1 MSSLDNTIFTQ
12 ESTLDTKIFI
22 QVFRMTAR
30 IVDIQWNEIPFEYF
44 PNITSEAIL
53 ETSDS
58 PTDGWEELTK
68 ITRSSPPFF
77 LDEGTKAT
85 YYRFPVL
92 YYRIRFPEVNKV
104 TRVFSTEKLPNYY
117 GAEISRRHAIRLKE
131 GHEGNLMYL
140 FIRKKFVDHCP
151 ECWDSI
157 RGTRSKANCPHCLN
171 TGFLGGF
178 YNPIGVYV
186 SVSPEGTVI
195 RQEVDGTSVSGQL
208 NAWTT
213 GFPRINVG
221 DVLVDANTRDI
232 WHVGQVSMTT
242 HKRTVT
248 KQELAMSHQ
257 DEDTYIFKLLERVP
271 LKPSK
276 GDLRHGEILF

>member
-1 MSSLDNTIFTQ
+1 MSSLDDTIFTR
-12 ESTLDTKIFI
+12 ESTLDTKIFLN
-22 QVFRMTAR
+22 VYRMTVR
-30 IVDIQWNEIPFEYF
+30 MVEIHWTEIPREYF

-58 PTDGWEELTK
+58 PTDGFEELCK
-68 ITRSSPPFF
+68 ITRSTPPFF
-77 LDEGTKAT
+77 LDEGTKYT
-85 YYRFPVL
+85 YYRYPVL

-104 TRVFSTEKLPNYY
+104 TRVFSTEKVPNYY

-140 FIRKKFVDHCP
+140 FIKKRFMERCP
-151 ECWDSI
+151 ECWDNI
-157 RGTRSKANCPHCLN
+157 RGSRSKSNCPHCLN
-171 TGFLGGF
+171 TGFIGGY

-195 RQEVDGTSVSGQL
+195 RQEVDGAAITGQINGWTSGY
-208 NAWTT
+208 
-213 GFPRINVG
+213 PRINVG
-221 DVLVDANTRDI
+221 DVLVDAATRDL

-257 DEDTYIFKLLERVP
+257 DEDTAIFKLLERVP
-271 LKPSK
+271 FTPEK